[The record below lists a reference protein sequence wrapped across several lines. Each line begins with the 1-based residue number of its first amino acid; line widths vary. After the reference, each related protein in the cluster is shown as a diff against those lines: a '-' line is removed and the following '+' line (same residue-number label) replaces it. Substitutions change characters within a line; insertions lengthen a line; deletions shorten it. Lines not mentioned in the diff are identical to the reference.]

1 MGTVDIKA
9 DGAYPNPEIGMPE
22 RPQSPNPEANP
33 QAHRHRG
40 LMGTLTDAASHLLQ
54 AKVTN
59 TENPIRLSQI
69 TEINLAKGLT
79 GASAK
84 GAVPRTEPFTAEE
97 LFKLLGGDPDKDTN
111 AFAKLNVELDK
122 LVADGGATPMVSERG
137 IPGFQ
142 PVQDALKT
150 ISIQDPYAEFNTAA
164 RQAEAAKATQHVN
177 DVLGKK

>member
-1 MGTVDIKA
+1 MGIVDVKV
-9 DGAYPNPEIGMPE
+9 DGAYPSPEIGMPE
-22 RPQSPNPEANP
+22 RPKSPNPEANP

-40 LMGTLTDAASHLLQ
+40 LMGTLTDAASHLFP
-54 AKVTN
+54 ARVTGP
-59 TENPIRLSQI
+59 ENPIRLSQT

-79 GASAK
+79 GTLTN
-84 GAVPRTEPFTAEE
+84 GAVPRTEPFTAAE
-97 LFKLLGGDPDKDTN
+97 LFKLLGGDPNKDTE
-111 AFAKLNVELDK
+111 AFANLNVELNK

-142 PVQDALKT
+142 PVPDVLTQ
-150 ISIQDPYAEFNTAA
+150 ISIKNPYAEFDTAA